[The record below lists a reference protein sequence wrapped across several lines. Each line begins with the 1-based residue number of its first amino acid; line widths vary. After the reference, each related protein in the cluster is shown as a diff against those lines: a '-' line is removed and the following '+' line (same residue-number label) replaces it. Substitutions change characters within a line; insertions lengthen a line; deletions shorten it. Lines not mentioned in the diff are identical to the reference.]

1 MWHILYSAVEKGESR
16 MKKENLYTDIISYD
30 NSEVSEAER
39 ANIAKTKFLS
49 NMSHELRT
57 PLNVII
63 GMCDIARH
71 HIDDIDKVRDCLDKI
86 SKAGDRLIELVDNAL
101 DITRIEQ
108 GGELIREQ
116 DMCVDDFAD
125 EVRSLLDPL
134 AKQKSIVL
142 DVSAE
147 DVYNRKV
154 VADYGHLLQV
164 VINLATNAIKYTMQG
179 GFVKIRIKE
188 KGNNDTGV
196 ATYEFMCKDNGIG
209 MDQEFLKHIF
219 EPFVRAE
226 DSRVNQIKGAGLGM
240 SIVRNIVDMFGGTIK
255 IKSRP
260 GVGTTVRVVFN
271 FRISEGQ
278 EAITDVDS
286 FRQRRLQSL
295 RERQIVLVA
304 EDQHDNQEV
313 LVTYLEDL
321 GYEVDVAENGEE
333 VVDKFMA
340 SEEKFYR
347 GIFMD
352 IQMPVMNGYQACVM
366 IRGLNRCDS
375 NIPIIAM
382 TANAFDSDRD
392 EAFRAGMDYYL
403 TKPLRM
409 EQLGQITDLL
419 D

>member
-1 MWHILYSAVEKGESR
+1 
-16 MKKENLYTDIISYD
+16 MKKAQVYTCVLSD
-30 NSEVSEAER
+30 NAGEKSEAER

-57 PLNVII
+57 PLNVIV

-71 HIDDIDKVRDCLDKI
+71 HIDDIDKVKECLEKI

-108 GGELIREQ
+108 GRELIKEQ
-116 DMCVDDFAD
+116 DMCVDDFAE
-125 EVRSLLDPL
+125 EVRALLEPL
-134 AKQKSIVL
+134 AVQKSIVF
-142 DVSAE
+142 DVSAK

-154 VADYGHLLQV
+154 IADYGHLLQV
-164 VINLATNAIKYTMQG
+164 VVNLATNAIKYTMQG
-179 GFVKIRIKE
+179 GFVKVRIKE
-188 KGNNDTGV
+188 RGNNNPEL

-209 MDQEFLKHIF
+209 MEPEFLEHIF
-219 EPFVRAE
+219 EPFIRAE
-226 DSRVNQIKGAGLGM
+226 DSRVNQINGAGLGM
-240 SIVRNIVDMFGGTIK
+240 SIVRNIVDMFGGTIN

-260 GVGTTVRVVFN
+260 GVGTTVRVTFD
-271 FRISEGQ
+271 FKISEGQ
-278 EAITDVDS
+278 DAIVDVDS
-286 FRQRRLQSL
+286 FRQKKLQTLKDRR
-295 RERQIVLVA
+295 IVLVA

-321 GYEVDVAENGEE
+321 GYEVNVAENGEE

-340 SEEKFYR
+340 SQEKFYR

-352 IQMPVMNGYQACVM
+352 IQMPVMNGYQACMM

-382 TANAFDSDRD
+382 TANAFETDRE

-403 TKPLRM
+403 TKPLKM
-409 EQLGQITDLL
+409 EQLGQIASVL

>member
-1 MWHILYSAVEKGESR
+1 M
-16 MKKENLYTDIISYD
+16 
-30 NSEVSEAER
+30 
-39 ANIAKTKFLS
+39 
-49 NMSHELRT
+49 
-57 PLNVII
+57 
-63 GMCDIARH
+63 
-71 HIDDIDKVRDCLDKI
+71 
-86 SKAGDRLIELVDNAL
+86 
-101 DITRIEQ
+101 
-108 GGELIREQ
+108 
-116 DMCVDDFAD
+116 
-125 EVRSLLDPL
+125 RSLLEPL
-134 AKQKSIVL
+134 AEQKSIVL

-188 KGNNDTGV
+188 KGNNDPEV

>member
-1 MWHILYSAVEKGESR
+1 
-16 MKKENLYTDIISYD
+16 MKKAQVYTCVLSD
-30 NSEVSEAER
+30 NAGEKSEAER

-57 PLNVII
+57 PLNVIV

-71 HIDDIDKVRDCLDKI
+71 HIDDIDKVKECLEKI

-108 GGELIREQ
+108 GRELIKEQ
-116 DMCVDDFAD
+116 DMCVDDFAE
-125 EVRSLLDPL
+125 EVRALLQPL
-134 AKQKSIVL
+134 AVQKSIVF
-142 DVSAE
+142 DVSAK

-154 VADYGHLLQV
+154 IADYGHLLQV
-164 VINLATNAIKYTMQG
+164 VVNLATNAIKYTMQG
-179 GFVKIRIKE
+179 GFVKVRIKE
-188 KGNNDTGV
+188 RGNNHPEL

-209 MDQEFLKHIF
+209 MEPEFLEHIF
-219 EPFVRAE
+219 EPFIRAE
-226 DSRVNQIKGAGLGM
+226 DSRVNQINGAGLGM
-240 SIVRNIVDMFGGTIK
+240 SIVRNIVDMFGGTIN

-260 GVGTTVRVVFN
+260 GVGTTVRVTFD
-271 FRISEGQ
+271 FKISEGQ
-278 EAITDVDS
+278 DAIVDVDS
-286 FRQRRLQSL
+286 FRQKKLQTLKDRR
-295 RERQIVLVA
+295 IVLVA

-321 GYEVDVAENGEE
+321 GYEVNIAENGEE

-340 SEEKFYR
+340 SQEKFYR

-352 IQMPVMNGYQACVM
+352 IQMPVMNGYQACMM

-382 TANAFDSDRD
+382 TANAFETDRE

-403 TKPLRM
+403 TKPLKM
-409 EQLGQITDLL
+409 EQLGQIASVL

>member
-1 MWHILYSAVEKGESR
+1 
-16 MKKENLYTDIISYD
+16 MKKEQVYTDVVCD
-30 NSEVSEAER
+30 EVSEISEAER

-57 PLNVII
+57 PLNVIV

-71 HIDDIDKVRDCLDKI
+71 HIDDVDKVRECLEKI

-108 GGELIREQ
+108 GRELIKEK
-116 DMCVDDFAD
+116 DMCVDDFAE
-125 EVRSLLDPL
+125 EVRTLLEPL
-134 AKQKSIVL
+134 AEKESIVL
-142 DVSAE
+142 DVSAK

-154 VADYGHLLQV
+154 IADYGHLLQV

-179 GFVKIRIKE
+179 GFVKVRIKE
-188 KGNNDTGV
+188 RNNNNPEI
-196 ATYEFMCKDNGIG
+196 ATYEFMVKDSGIG
-209 MDQEFLKHIF
+209 MEQEFIEHIF
-219 EPFVRAE
+219 EPFVRA
-226 DSRVNQIKGAGLGM
+226 DDTRVNQIKGAGLGM
-240 SIVRNIVDMFGGTIK
+240 SIVKNIVDMFGGTIK

-260 GVGTTVRVVFN
+260 GVGTTIRVLFD
-271 FRISEGQ
+271 FKISEGQ
-278 EAITDVDS
+278 DAIIDVDS
-286 FRQRRLQSL
+286 FRQKKLQTL
-295 RERQIVLVA
+295 RERRIVLIA
-304 EDQHDNQEV
+304 EDKRDNQEV

-321 GYEVDVAENGEE
+321 GYEVDIAENGEE

-340 SEEKFYR
+340 SPEKFYR

-366 IRGLNRCDS
+366 IRGLNRCDC

-382 TANAFDSDRD
+382 TANAFESDRE
-392 EAFRAGMDYYL
+392 EASKAGMDHYL
-403 TKPLRM
+403 TKPLKM
-409 EQLGQITDLL
+409 EQLCRITELL

>member
-1 MWHILYSAVEKGESR
+1 
-16 MKKENLYTDIISYD
+16 MKKAQVYTCVLSD
-30 NSEVSEAER
+30 NAGEKSEAER

-57 PLNVII
+57 PLNVIV

-71 HIDDIDKVRDCLDKI
+71 HIDDIDKVKECLEKI

-108 GGELIREQ
+108 GRELIKEQ
-116 DMCVDDFAD
+116 DMCVDDFAE
-125 EVRSLLDPL
+125 EVRALLEPL
-134 AKQKSIVL
+134 AVQKSIVF
-142 DVSAE
+142 DVSAK

-154 VADYGHLLQV
+154 IADYGHLLQV
-164 VINLATNAIKYTMQG
+164 VVNLATNAIKYTMQG
-179 GFVKIRIKE
+179 GFVKVRIKE
-188 KGNNDTGV
+188 RGNNNPEL

-209 MDQEFLKHIF
+209 MEPEFLEHIF
-219 EPFVRAE
+219 EPFIRAE
-226 DSRVNQIKGAGLGM
+226 DSRVNQINGAGLGM
-240 SIVRNIVDMFGGTIK
+240 SIVRNIVDMFGGTIN

-260 GVGTTVRVVFN
+260 GVGTTVRVTFD
-271 FRISEGQ
+271 FKISEGQ
-278 EAITDVDS
+278 DAIVDVDS
-286 FRQRRLQSL
+286 FRQKKLQTLKDRR
-295 RERQIVLVA
+295 IVLVA

-321 GYEVDVAENGEE
+321 GYEVNIAENGEE

-340 SEEKFYR
+340 SQEKFYR

-352 IQMPVMNGYQACVM
+352 IQMPVMNGYQACMM

-382 TANAFDSDRD
+382 TANAFETDRE

-403 TKPLRM
+403 TKPLKM
-409 EQLGQITDLL
+409 EQLGQIASVL

>member
-1 MWHILYSAVEKGESR
+1 
-16 MKKENLYTDIISYD
+16 MKKAQVYTCVLSD
-30 NSEVSEAER
+30 NAGEKSEAER

-57 PLNVII
+57 PLNVIV

-71 HIDDIDKVRDCLDKI
+71 HIDDIDKVKECLEKI

-108 GGELIREQ
+108 GRELIKEQ
-116 DMCVDDFAD
+116 DMCVDDFAE
-125 EVRSLLDPL
+125 EVRALLQPL
-134 AKQKSIVL
+134 AVQKSIVF
-142 DVSAE
+142 DVSAK

-154 VADYGHLLQV
+154 IADYGHLLQV
-164 VINLATNAIKYTMQG
+164 VVNLATNAIKYTMQG
-179 GFVKIRIKE
+179 GFVKVRIKE
-188 KGNNDTGV
+188 RGNNNPEL

-209 MDQEFLKHIF
+209 MEPEFLEHIF
-219 EPFVRAE
+219 EPFIRAE
-226 DSRVNQIKGAGLGM
+226 DSRVNQINGAGLGM
-240 SIVRNIVDMFGGTIK
+240 SIVRNIVDMFGGTIN

-260 GVGTTVRVVFN
+260 GVGTTVRVTFD
-271 FRISEGQ
+271 FKISEGQ
-278 EAITDVDS
+278 DAIVDVDS
-286 FRQRRLQSL
+286 FRQKKLQTLKDRR
-295 RERQIVLVA
+295 IVLVA

-321 GYEVDVAENGEE
+321 GYEVNVAENGEE

-340 SEEKFYR
+340 SQEKFYR

-352 IQMPVMNGYQACVM
+352 IQMPVMNGYQACMM

-382 TANAFDSDRD
+382 TANAFETDRE

-403 TKPLRM
+403 TKPLKM
-409 EQLGQITDLL
+409 EQLGQIASVL

>member
-1 MWHILYSAVEKGESR
+1 
-16 MKKENLYTDIISYD
+16 MKKEQVYTDVVSDDIS
-30 NSEVSEAER
+30 EISEAER

-57 PLNVII
+57 PLNVIV

-71 HIDDIDKVRDCLDKI
+71 HIDDIDKVRECLEKI

-108 GGELIREQ
+108 GRELIKEK
-116 DMCVDDFAD
+116 DMCVDDFAG
-125 EVRSLLDPL
+125 EVRTLLEPL
-134 AKQKSIVL
+134 AEKKSIVL
-142 DVSAE
+142 DVSAK
-147 DVYNRKV
+147 DVYNRKII
-154 VADYGHLLQV
+154 ADYGHLLQV

-179 GFVKIRIKE
+179 GFVKVRIKE
-188 KGNNDTGV
+188 RNNSNPEL
-196 ATYEFMCKDNGIG
+196 ATYEFMVKDNGIG
-209 MDQEFLKHIF
+209 MDQEFIKHIF
-219 EPFVRAE
+219 EPFVRA
-226 DSRVNQIKGAGLGM
+226 DDTRVNQIKGAGLGM
-240 SIVRNIVDMFGGTIK
+240 SIVKNIVDMFGGTIK

-260 GVGTTVRVVFN
+260 GVGTTIRVIFD

-278 EAITDVDS
+278 DAIVDVDG
-286 FRQRRLQSL
+286 FRQKKLQTLKERR
-295 RERQIVLVA
+295 IVLVA

-340 SEEKFYR
+340 SQEKFYR

-382 TANAFDSDRD
+382 TANAFESDRE

-403 TKPLRM
+403 TKPLKM
-409 EQLGQITDLL
+409 EQLGRITELL

>member
-1 MWHILYSAVEKGESR
+1 
-16 MKKENLYTDIISYD
+16 MKKAQVYTCVLSD
-30 NSEVSEAER
+30 NAGEKSEAER

-57 PLNVII
+57 PLNVIV

-71 HIDDIDKVRDCLDKI
+71 HIDDIDKVKECLEKI

-108 GGELIREQ
+108 GRELIKEQ
-116 DMCVDDFAD
+116 DMCVDDFAE
-125 EVRSLLDPL
+125 EVRALLQPL
-134 AKQKSIVL
+134 AVQKSIVF
-142 DVSAE
+142 DVSAK

-154 VADYGHLLQV
+154 IADYGHLLQV
-164 VINLATNAIKYTMQG
+164 VVNLATNAIKYTMQG
-179 GFVKIRIKE
+179 GFVKVRIKE
-188 KGNNDTGV
+188 RGNNNPEL

-209 MDQEFLKHIF
+209 MEPEFLEHIF
-219 EPFVRAE
+219 EPFIRAE
-226 DSRVNQIKGAGLGM
+226 DSRVNQINGAGLGM
-240 SIVRNIVDMFGGTIK
+240 SIVRNIVDMFGGTIN

-260 GVGTTVRVVFN
+260 GVGTTVRVTFD
-271 FRISEGQ
+271 FKISEGQ
-278 EAITDVDS
+278 DAIVDVDS
-286 FRQRRLQSL
+286 FRQKKLQTLKDRR
-295 RERQIVLVA
+295 IVLVA

-321 GYEVDVAENGEE
+321 GYEVNIAENGEE

-340 SEEKFYR
+340 SQEKFYR

-352 IQMPVMNGYQACVM
+352 IQMPVMNGYQACMM

-382 TANAFDSDRD
+382 TANAFETDRE

-403 TKPLRM
+403 TKPLKM
-409 EQLGQITDLL
+409 EQLGQIASVL